1 MTKFAG
7 SALTSLALGALP
19 LAVLAVLAEPGSFS
33 PMNADRTLEFAV
45 VGLGVLGILIGD
57 ALLLRIVRADPEP
70 DQGAWRYRDF

>member
-7 SALTSLALGALP
+7 SALTGLALGALP
-19 LAVLAVLAEPGSFS
+19 LAVLAVLAESFS

-45 VGLGVLGILIGD
+45 VGLGVLGILIGE